1 MGEVEVEVGP
11 MMWRLS
17 LMAWRA
23 WCWAALW
30 LHYELTPWTPA
41 KSTVIAA
48 AVSASGSPA
57 VSSVLQFA

>member
-1 MGEVEVEVGP
+1 